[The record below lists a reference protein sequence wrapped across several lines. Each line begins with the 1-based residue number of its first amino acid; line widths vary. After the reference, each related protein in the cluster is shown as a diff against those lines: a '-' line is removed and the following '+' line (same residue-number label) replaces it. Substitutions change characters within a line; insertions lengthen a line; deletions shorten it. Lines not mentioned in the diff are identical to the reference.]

1 MGKVFSQVNNYNRIC
16 PWIGSRKFDT
26 MHRMLH
32 AMPDVKVLR
41 YLEPYTIDIACDYD
55 YIDLMK
61 SLESYSQNFDLTE
74 LVTYRDDL
82 IIGKYDEYVPE
93 ALLMKAFAADR
104 LDSDYDIKL

>member
-1 MGKVFSQVNNYNRIC
+1 
-16 PWIGSRKFDT
+16 
-26 MHRMLH
+26 MHRILH

-93 ALLMKAFAADR
+93 SLLMKAFAADR
-104 LDSDYDIKL
+104 LDSDYDIKI